1 MTDARRRR
9 RGADRAAARKAVA
22 LDQQLP
28 AIERKIPT
36 YDLFNDES
44 LELALKNAETLLQE
58 VGLDL
63 VNCHRAAKAFA
74 DAGQTVTLVESP
86 SGSGAKDQTIHNVRF
101 DKGWCRDQ
109 MRTLPG
115 AFTQHARN
123 RDRSVPIGG
132 NRMVFAPV
140 YGPPFVMDREGGRRY
155 GTMADFEDLV
165 KLTYL
170 SPALHHSGGTVCEP
184 VDVPVNKRH
193 LDMVYAHLKYS
204 DKPIMGSVTAPE
216 RAQDTVDM
224 LKIVFGGDFVDN
236 QACATSLINL
246 NSPLALDDTMMG
258 ALEVYAENHQAVIT
272 SPFLISGA
280 MAPVSAMGVMT
291 QALAELFSSMAYT
304 QLVRPGAP
312 AIFGT
317 FAASMSM
324 QSGAPTF
331 GTPEP
336 SQIIYGMAQL
346 ARKLGLPFRSGGSLC
361 ASKLPDAQA
370 AYETANSLN
379 ATLLAGTNFVL
390 HAAGWLEG
398 GLVSSKEKLIMDADQ
413 LAMLQKLG
421 QGPDLSDD
429 GQAMDAFREVGPRG
443 HYLGAAHTQR
453 HMKTAFYDSK
463 LLDYRPYETWTED
476 GSPDTY
482 ALANRKMRR
491 MLQDYE
497 APALDPAIDDALREF
512 VAKRKASMPDAS
524 F

>member
-1 MTDARRRR
+1 MTQARRRR
-9 RGADRAAARKAVA
+9 RGSDRTAARKAVA

-28 AIERKIPT
+28 AIERKIPS
-36 YDLFNDES
+36 YELFTDEV
-44 LELALKNAETLLQE
+44 LELVLNNAETLLQE

-63 VNCHRAAKAFA
+63 VNCPRAAKAFA
-74 DAGQTVTLVESP
+74 NAGMSVRLVETSG
-86 SGSGAKDQTIHNVRF
+86 GSGAKDQTIHNVRF
-101 DKGWCRDQ
+101 DRGWCRTQ
-109 MRTLPG
+109 MQTLPG
-115 AFTQHARN
+115 TFTQQARN
-123 RDRSVPIGG
+123 PVRSLPIGG
-132 NRMVFAPV
+132 NRTAFAPV
-140 YGPPFVMDREGGRRY
+140 YGPPFVRDLEGGRRY
-155 GTMADFEDLV
+155 ATIEDFETLV

-184 VDVPVNKRH
+184 VDLPVNKRH

-224 LKIVFGGDFVDN
+224 LGIVFGEDFVRN
-236 QACATSLINL
+236 NACCLSLINL
-246 NSPLALDDTMMG
+246 NSPLALDDVMMG

-280 MAPVSAMGVMT
+280 MAPVSALGVMT
-291 QALAELFSSMAYT
+291 QALAELFSSLAYT
-304 QLVRPGAP
+304 QLIRPGAP
-312 AIFGT
+312 AVFGT

-336 SQIIYGMAQL
+336 NHIIYGMAQL
-346 ARKLGLPFRSGGSLC
+346 SRKLGLPFRSGGALC
-361 ASKLPDAQA
+361 AGKLPDAQA

-379 ATLLAGTNFVL
+379 ATVLSGANFVL

-398 GLVSSKEKLIMDADQ
+398 GLVSCLEKLVLDADQ
-413 LAMLQKLG
+413 LGMLQKFAS
-421 QGPDLSDD
+421 GPDLTAE
-429 GQAMDAFREVGPRG
+429 GQALDAFAEVGPRG

-463 LLDYRPYETWTED
+463 LLDYRPYETWAED
-476 GSPDTY
+476 GSPDAFT
-482 ALANRKMRR
+482 AANRKMRQ
-491 MLQDYE
+491 MLNDYQ
-497 APALDPAIDDALREF
+497 APALDPAIDEALKDF
-512 VAKRKASMPDAS
+512 IARKKAALPDKS

>member
-1 MTDARRRR
+1 MTEARRRR
-9 RGADRAAARKAVA
+9 RGSDRAAARKAVA

-36 YDLFNDES
+36 YELFSDES

-63 VNCHRAAKAFA
+63 VNCHRAAQAFK
-74 DAGQTVTLVESP
+74 DTGQTVTVIEESK
-86 SGSGAKDQTIHNVRF
+86 GGGAKDQTIHNVRF
-101 DKGWCRDQ
+101 DKGWCREQ
-109 MRTLPG
+109 MKTLPG
-115 AFTQHARN
+115 EFIQNARN
-123 RDRSVPIGG
+123 GERSVPIGG
-132 NRMVFAPV
+132 NRTVFAPV
-140 YGPPFVMDREGGRRY
+140 YGPPFVMDMEGGRRY
-155 GTMADFEDLV
+155 GTIADFEDLV
-165 KLTYL
+165 KLTYM

-193 LDMVYAHLKYS
+193 LDMLYAHLKYS

-224 LKIVFGGDFVDN
+224 LKIVFGEEFVHN
-236 QACATSLINL
+236 NACSTSLINL

-304 QLVRPGAP
+304 QLIRPGTP

-336 SQIIYGMAQL
+336 NHIIYGMAQL
-346 ARKLGLPFRSGGSLC
+346 SRKMGLPFRSGGSLC
-361 ASKLPDAQA
+361 ASKLPDSQA

-379 ATLLAGTNFVL
+379 ATVMSGANFVL

-398 GLVSSKEKLIMDADQ
+398 GLVSSKEKLVMDDDQ
-413 LAMLQKLG
+413 LGMLQKFAS
-421 QGPDLSDD
+421 GPDLTAD
-429 GQAMDAFREVGPRG
+429 GQAMDAFTEVGPRG

-463 LLDYRPYETWTED
+463 LLDYRPYETWKED
-476 GSPDTY
+476 GEPDTY
-482 ALANRKMRR
+482 TLANRKMRQ
-491 MLQDYE
+491 MLSDYE
-497 APALDPAIDDALREF
+497 APAIDPAIDEALKDF
-512 VAKRKASMPDAS
+512 VAQKKASMPDQS

>member
-1 MTDARRRR
+1 MSEVRRRR
-9 RGADRAAARKAVA
+9 RGSDRAAARKAVA

-36 YDLFNDES
+36 YELFSDES

-74 DAGQTVTLVESP
+74 DAGMTVKVIETP
-86 SGSGAKDQTIHNVRF
+86 SGSGVKDQTIHNVRF
-101 DKGWCRDQ
+101 DKGWCQEQ
-109 MRTLPG
+109 MKTLPG
-115 AFTQHARN
+115 TFTQHARN
-123 RDRSVPIGG
+123 ADRSVPIGG
-132 NRMVFAPV
+132 NRTVFAPV
-140 YGPPFVMDREGGRRY
+140 YGPPFVMDMEGGRRY
-155 GTMADFEDLV
+155 GTIADFEELV
-165 KLTYL
+165 KLTYM

-193 LDMVYAHLKYS
+193 LDMIYAHLKYS

-224 LKIVFGGDFVDN
+224 LKIVFGEDFVHN
-236 QACATSLINL
+236 NACSTSLINL

-304 QLVRPGAP
+304 QLIRPGTP

-336 SQIIYGMAQL
+336 NHIIYGMAQL
-346 ARKLGLPFRSGGSLC
+346 ARKMGLPFRSGGSLC

-379 ATLLAGTNFVL
+379 ATVMAGTNFVL

-398 GLVSSKEKLIMDADQ
+398 GLISSKEKLVMDADQ
-413 LAMLQKLG
+413 LGMLQKFA
-421 QGPDLSDD
+421 QGPDLTDD
-429 GQAMDAFREVGPRG
+429 GQAMDAFHEVGPRG
-443 HYLGAAHTQR
+443 HYLGAGHTQR

-463 LLDYRPYETWTED
+463 LLDYRPYETWKED
-476 GSPDTY
+476 GEPDTY
-482 ALANRKMRR
+482 ALANRKMRQ
-491 MLQDYE
+491 MLNDYE
-497 APALDPAIDDALREF
+497 APAMDPAIDEALKDF
-512 VAKRKASMPDAS
+512 VAQKKASMPDQS